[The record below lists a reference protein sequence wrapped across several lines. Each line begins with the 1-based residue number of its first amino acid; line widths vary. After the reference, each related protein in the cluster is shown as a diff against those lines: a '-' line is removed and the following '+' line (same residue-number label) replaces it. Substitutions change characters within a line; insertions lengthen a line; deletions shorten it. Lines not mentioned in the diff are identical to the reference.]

1 MATQTKQ
8 NCPRCGSTKKFVTYP
23 VPEYLALS
31 HIVSK
36 VAHCEDCDGPIEQEG
51 LPPTRVRRKKKSA

>member
-1 MATQTKQ
+1 MATQSKQ
-8 NCPRCGSTKKFVTYP
+8 HCPKCGSKKFVTYP

-51 LPPTRVRRKKKSA
+51 LPPSTRRRKKKSA